1 MSAINRLNPPGHKT
15 GCFQSE
21 NKQIT
26 AKSMALRCNLEHYR
40 VYSVLLDDFF
50 TQILNALLSAIS
62 ELNWPYQVKAG
73 LLLNLIFLEA
83 DYF

>member
-1 MSAINRLNPPGHKT
+1 
-15 GCFQSE
+15 
-21 NKQIT
+21 
-26 AKSMALRCNLEHYR
+26 MALRCNLEHYR